1 MQFMLVLRTAIC
13 TNVFKNTE
21 TQKPHFTDWFL
32 WQAFFDPKG
41 SYEEFYCLKKYT
53 NKFHCLLYK
62 VFFIQNWDL
71 LSMCSQTQFVQR
83 FLIRF

>member
-1 MQFMLVLRTAIC
+1 MQFMLVLHTAIC

-62 VFFIQNWDL
+62 VFFIRELRPAFN
-71 LSMCSQTQFVQR
+71 VQSDSICAKV
-83 FLIRF
+83 FN